1 MPGTITSYSILLELP
16 DELVDE
22 RRAFGDVVHAF
33 NETDAVPRGALF
45 IPLGWE
51 PGVASSPSVLHD
63 DFREIDYLV
72 LVLWDRWTSRMRSEY
87 ELASRCLASPND
99 PMRQVVPFF
108 KSVAPRQLE
117 DPGEQLKQ
125 VRELRDKLEADRK
138 SVFEMY
144 ATVADFESRLRW
156 HLSRWLIDHEKRS
169 RPATAEEPSSG
180 TRPVPAGAVETEP
193 VTHPLTDE
201 PESYNKYGLF
211 LQRQGMLEDAEATH
225 RRVLELS
232 GDQGASAELA
242 IAYGNLGVI
251 CHRQRR
257 FDEAEA
263 MLMNALAICE
273 QLGLQRGMAAGY
285 SGLGLLYR
293 TRNDLARAEAM
304 FRSALEVEQ
313 ALDRSAG
320 IASCYGNLALIADF
334 RDEPTKAEKLRG
346 LARAVGEEPE
356 YPLGELF
363 PQEI

>member
-1 MPGTITSYSILLELP
+1 MPGTITSYSILLEIP
-16 DELVDE
+16 EELVDE

-45 IPLGWE
+45 IPLGWD
-51 PGVASSPSVLHD
+51 PGAASSPSVLYD
-63 DFREIDYLV
+63 DFRGIDYLV
-72 LVLWDRWTSRMRSEY
+72 LVLWDRWTSRTQSEY
-87 ELASRCLASPND
+87 ELALRCLASPEY

-117 DPGEQLKQ
+117 DPGEQLKR
-125 VRELRDKLEADRK
+125 VHELREKLDSDRK
-138 SVFEMY
+138 KVFEAF
-144 ATVADFESRLRW
+144 ATLADFESRLRW

-169 RPATAEEPSSG
+169 RPATADEPSPP
-180 TRPVPAGAVETEP
+180 TRPVPAGAVETGP
-193 VTHPLTDE
+193 ATHPLTDE
-201 PESYNKYGLF
+201 PDSFNQYGLF

-232 GDQGASAELA
+232 GDQGASVEVA

-263 MLMNALAICE
+263 MFMNSLAICE
-273 QLGLQRGMAAGY
+273 QLGLQKGMAAGY

-293 TRNDLARAEAM
+293 TRNDLTRAEEM

-334 RDEPTKAEKLRG
+334 RDEPNKAEKLRG

-363 PQEI
+363 PHEI